1 MIVLSPG
8 PKREGE
14 IEKPIMYIDKYPTLR
29 VQISI
34 AIAPPILLPLLM
46 SKERLSRSLLISK
59 GSGIGH
65 FQEGC
70 SACYISIGPII
81 PSHHSCSFDHFD
93 ENLHSV
99 YKKWTVVKACEQG

>member
-8 PKREGE
+8 HKRDGE
-14 IEKPIMYIDKYPTLR
+14 IEKPIMYADKYPTLR

-34 AIAPPILLPLLM
+34 AIAMM
-46 SKERLSRSLLISK
+46 SKERLSQSLLISK

-70 SACYISIGPII
+70 SACYISIGSII
-81 PSHHSCSFDHFD
+81 PSHHLCSFDHFD

-99 YKKWTVVKACEQG
+99 YNVIKKWTVVKACEQG